1 MKLENYKLFADN
13 NKEIGSFELDVD
25 GFYYLWLKEDSKG
38 CWASHTLR
46 EIADKLDEVNEFY
59 NKNINEFFKKE
70 QEKMD
75 NCKHE
80 FELVF
85 DFTDME
91 SYLCKKCGLE
101 VFNLEDG
108 K

>member
-13 NKEIGSFELDVD
+13 NEEIGSFELDVD
-25 GFYYLWLKEDSKG
+25 GFYYFWLKEDSKG
-38 CWASHTLR
+38 CWEAHTLR
-46 EIADKLDEVNEFY
+46 EIADKLDEI
-59 NKNINEFFKKE
+59 NKPYRNSIEEFFRKE
-70 QEKMD
+70 REKMD
-75 NCKHE
+75 NCEHE

-101 VFNLEDG
+101 VFNLEDE